1 MYFIIL
7 TTGLT
12 LHRHGITD
20 IGTSKQ
26 AAQALRPLAGGF
38 AATLYTIGVVGVGL
52 LSIPTLAGSAAYAF
66 AETFA
71 WKQGLNEKLK
81 AAKPFYAVFVLSM
94 AAGMALYFFKVNPV
108 KVLYWS
114 AIINGVLAPFLLT
127 AIVFVA
133 SDAKLMKKQPS
144 SMVARICVGL
154 TALLMYAAAAGMFLF

>member
-1 MYFIIL
+1 
-7 TTGLT
+7 
-12 LHRHGITD
+12 
-20 IGTSKQ
+20 
-26 AAQALRPLAGGF
+26 
-38 AATLYTIGVVGVGL
+38 
-52 LSIPTLAGSAAYAF
+52 
-66 AETFA
+66 
-71 WKQGLNEKLK
+71 
-81 AAKPFYAVFVLSM
+81 M